1 MVARIWGTCLDS
13 TRAAEYE
20 EFARNRSL
28 PMFERHDGFRGVLF
42 ATAGDDRVV
51 ITLWR
56 DFEAAA
62 ALEHSSDYRATVRA
76 IEATGF
82 LRPPQRVE
90 LLDVQGARVDRLDR
104 GAMLD

>member
-1 MVARIWGTCLDS
+1 
-13 TRAAEYE
+13 
-20 EFARNRSL
+20 
-28 PMFERHDGFRGVLF
+28 MFERHDGFCGVLF
-42 ATAGDDRVV
+42 ATAGDERVV

-56 DFEAAA
+56 DREAAA

-90 LLDVQGARVDRLDR
+90 LLDVQGARVDYLDR
-104 GAMLD
+104 

>member
-1 MVARIWGTCLDS
+1 M
-13 TRAAEYE
+13 
-20 EFARNRSL
+20 
-28 PMFERHDGFRGVLF
+28 
-42 ATAGDDRVV
+42 
-51 ITLWR
+51 WR

-62 ALEHSSDYRATVRA
+62 ALEHSSDYRTTVRA

-90 LLDVQGARVDRLDR
+90 VLDVQGARVDRLDH